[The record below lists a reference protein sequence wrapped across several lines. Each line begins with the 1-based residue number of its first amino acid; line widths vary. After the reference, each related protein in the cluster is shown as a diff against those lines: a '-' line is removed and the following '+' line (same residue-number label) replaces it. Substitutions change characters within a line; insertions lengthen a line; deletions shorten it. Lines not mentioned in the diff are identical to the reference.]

1 MKLVRLFI
9 LLCIITLIFS
19 SCNYASNSDTPT
31 EPKAPP
37 ESSEPAK
44 SSSAD
49 TTEDETTEEE
59 PFSFEADPDRTDLPS
74 LDVLYQIQLGMS
86 MREVYEIA
94 GSPHR
99 VVERIEPV
107 TPTSSSLMNALYYVY
122 DSDGN
127 YSIYIFFSGMTSEPV
142 GVSRLIRVRKDFIRN
157 DGQNLD

>member
-1 MKLVRLFI
+1 MKKFISCFFLLVLFC
-9 LLCIITLIFS
+9 LS
-19 SCNYASNSDTPT
+19 SCSGGSGADTPT
-31 EPKAPP
+31 EPNTPP
-37 ESSEPAK
+37 ESSEPAE

-49 TTEDETTEEE
+49 TTEDETTEEETTEEE

-99 VVERIEPV
+99 IVERREPAS
-107 TPTSSSLMNALYYVY
+107 PTSSSLMNALYYVY

-127 YSIYIFFSGMTSEPV
+127 YSIYIFFSRKTSEPHM
-142 GVSRLIRVRKDFIRN
+142 GVSRLIRVWKDYTLN
-157 DGQNLD
+157 E